1 MAQIKILPDQ
11 SYLQECFDYNPNTGI
26 LTWKVRPL
34 SHFKS
39 DRFMRK
45 NNTRY
50 AGKQAG
56 NIFSQGYLRI
66 KIACIDYQ
74 VHRIIYKLVT
84 GLEPPNELDH
94 ENNIRTDNRWS
105 NLRTAT
111 VNQNRHNIK
120 TPKHNTTGLKG
131 AHVDVNTGGFASS
144 IKINKVRKFLGYF
157 KTAEE
162 AHAAYCKA
170 STMYH
175 EEFSN
180 HG

>member
-1 MAQIKILPDQ
+1 MSKIKILPTQ
-11 SYLQECFDYNPNTGI
+11 EYLKECFNYDPDTGI

-45 NNTRY
+45 NNTRN
-50 AGKQAG
+50 AGKPSGCSQA
-56 NIFSQGYLRI
+56 NGYLRVTVGYMNCLI
-66 KIACIDYQ
+66 
-74 VHRIIYKLVT
+74 HRVIYKLVT

-111 VNQNRHNIK
+111 VNKNRHNIIK
-120 TPKHNTTGLKG
+120 PKHNSTGLKG
-131 AHVDVNTGGFASS
+131 AHVDKNTGGFASS

-170 STMYH
+170 SVLYH
-175 EEFSN
+175 EDFSN
-180 HG
+180 FG